1 MPKSLL
7 SVPISLLVCA
17 GCSSLGEILPDG
29 GNAAARLSRLEGWP
43 EDAERDT
50 LTDRDERVGEV
61 SRVGDREV
69 WTERVG
75 HGPFTRILARQG
87 GQTRVLL
94 QRGAAD
100 RAVLSPD
107 GSWVAFVY
115 APAGIASIGVVPFTG
130 GEPIQLTNVGL
141 ERRKHAPGQP
151 PEGFIPVPAGDDLI
165 FVDELPGPA
174 SSLRL
179 EWETSEGRVSVRL
192 PGARAHHRAEGGR

>member
-7 SVPISLLVCA
+7 SVPISLLVYA
-17 GCSSLGEILPDG
+17 GCSSPGEVFPDG
-29 GNAAARLSRLEGWP
+29 GKATARISGLEVRP
-43 EDAERDT
+43 HSDERDT
-50 LTDRDERVGEV
+50 LTGRDEVVGQV

-87 GQTRVLL
+87 DQTRVLV

-115 APAGIASIGVVPFTG
+115 APAGIASVGVVPFSG
-130 GEPIQLTNVGL
+130 GEPVQLTNVGL

-151 PEGFIPVPAGDDLI
+151 PEGFIPVPVDDSLV
-165 FVDELPGPA
+165 FVDEAPGPA

-179 EWETSEGRVSVRL
+179 EWETGAGRVSVRL
-192 PGARAHHRAEGGR
+192 PGARAHHRTGSGR